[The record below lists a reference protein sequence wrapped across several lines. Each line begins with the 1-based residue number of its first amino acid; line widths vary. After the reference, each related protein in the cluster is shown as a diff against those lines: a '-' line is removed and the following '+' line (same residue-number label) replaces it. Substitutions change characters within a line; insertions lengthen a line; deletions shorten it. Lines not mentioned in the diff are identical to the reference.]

1 LLTPVIDIDPSGT
14 GFTAI
19 AADGGTFDLHNSVHN
34 TTLRTH
40 TNPNT
45 TAIAIATIN

>member
-1 LLTPVIDIDPSGT
+1 LLTPFIDIDPSGT
-14 GFTAI
+14 RFTAL
-19 AADGGTFDLHNSVHN
+19 AADGGTFDLLNSVHN

-45 TAIAIATIN
+45 TALAAIN

>member
-1 LLTPVIDIDPSGT
+1 LVAPIIGIAPSGT
-14 GFTAI
+14 GFTAL
-19 AADGGTFDLHNSVHN
+19 AADGGTFDLLNSVHS

-45 TAIAIATIN
+45 TAIATIN